1 MQLKAALFSGSGL
14 IIAPHMDDEVL
25 ACGGTLA
32 QLPNKEA
39 WHVIYAT
46 DGKGSPAPS
55 KPWHRAPADL
65 GSTRRAEARAAMACL
80 GLPPGNLHFLD
91 LPDGRLRHYL
101 PALRQAL
108 ASVISRIRPD
118 HVLAP
123 FRYDRHPDHLAV
135 NRIATEMVA
144 TGAIQG
150 QLTEFFVYSQCRLL
164 PEGDMRSY
172 IRPGLLRTAETTTAA
187 TALKR
192 SALSCF
198 KSQTTCLYPC
208 QARPVLTA
216 QLLTEVCRTP
226 ELFLPYNSAL
236 PGTAVFDRATNW
248 IRVAHR
254 LEPFLK
260 KGKDR
265 LVAWSWQGAGHG

>member
-25 ACGGTLA
+25 ACGGALA
-32 QLPNKEA
+32 QLPDRKT

-46 DGKGSPAPS
+46 DGMGSPAPV
-55 KPWHRAPADL
+55 KPWHRVPPDL
-65 GSTRRAEARAAMACL
+65 GNTRRAEARAAMACL
-80 GLPPGNLHFLD
+80 GLPPDNLHFLD
-91 LPDGRLRHYL
+91 LPDGRLRQHL

-108 ASVISRIRPD
+108 ASVIARIRPD

-135 NRIATEMVA
+135 NHIATEMVR
-144 TGAIQG
+144 TGAIHG
-150 QLTEFFVYSQCRLL
+150 HLTEYFVYSQCRLL

-172 IRPGLLRTAETTTAA
+172 IRPGLLRAVETTAVA
-187 TALKR
+187 ALKR
-192 SALSCF
+192 TALSCF
-198 KSQTTCLYPC
+198 KSQTTCLYPW
-208 QARPVLTA
+208 QARPVLTT
-216 QLLTEVCRTP
+216 QLLTEVSRTP
-226 ELFLPYNSAL
+226 ELFLPYNPAL
-236 PGTAVFDRATNW
+236 TGTAVFDRAANW

-260 KGKDR
+260 TGKDR
-265 LVAWSWQGAGHG
+265 LVAWSRQGAGNG